1 MTQLETIATLSAD
14 NTFVEPL
21 EELRFEKMHPD
32 VIIPSRQTPGSAG
45 MDVHA
50 YIPESVV
57 IPPGERR
64 LIPTGLKTYFPEWME
79 LQVRS
84 RSGLALKHGIVVL
97 NAPGTIDSDYT
108 GELGVILYNTSMSP
122 YLVKHNDRI
131 AQLVPAG
138 LLKIPVVEGCREGTT
153 SRSVAGFGSTG
164 R

>member
-1 MTQLETIATLSAD
+1 MAQLETIATLSAD

-84 RSGLALKHGIVVL
+84 RSGLALKNGIIVL

-108 GELGVILYNTSMSP
+108 GELGVILYNTSMTP
-122 YLVKHNDRI
+122 
-131 AQLVPAG
+131 
-138 LLKIPVVEGCREGTT
+138 
-153 SRSVAGFGSTG
+153 
-164 R
+164 